1 MQAKLGHH
9 PSTGAEERSGIE
21 GIEMSIV
28 SSGLGMD
35 GKEKPSNKSA
45 SKDVLT
51 PSMGFGTAAAMA
63 SNIPVP
69 ALNMEVAPSPSPPKK
84 PDDSDIFS
92 ESLPPAVRRQ
102 TGVIEQLSQN

>member
-51 PSMGFGTAAAMA
+51 PSMGPLSEHQTEAEAWVGGLWPRAAQ
-63 SNIPVP
+63 
-69 ALNMEVAPSPSPPKK
+69 VAQK
-84 PDDSDIFS
+84 
-92 ESLPPAVRRQ
+92 PPAQ
-102 TGVIEQLSQN
+102 